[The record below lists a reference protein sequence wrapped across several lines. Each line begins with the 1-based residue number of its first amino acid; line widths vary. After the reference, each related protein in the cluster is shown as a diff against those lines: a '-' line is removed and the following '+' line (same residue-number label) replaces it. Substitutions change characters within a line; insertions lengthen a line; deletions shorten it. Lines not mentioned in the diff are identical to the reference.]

1 MARTGGRGGGEA
13 GGNEGRGGNEG
24 IEGTGGKEACLET
37 DRGTGLTEG
46 TRDFAGGSIHQSSAT
61 GRFLF
66 RIGREGTREMGTGLT
81 CS

>member
-37 DRGTGLTEG
+37 DRGTRLIKG
-46 TRDFAGGSIHQSSAT
+46 T
-61 GRFLF
+61 
-66 RIGREGTREMGTGLT
+66 
-81 CS
+81 

>member
-13 GGNEGRGGNEG
+13 GGNEDRGDRGG
-24 IEGTGGKEACLET
+24 IGGKEACLET
-37 DRGTGLTEG
+37 DRGTRLIEG
-46 TRDFAGGSIHQSSAT
+46 TRDFAASSINQSSAA

-66 RIGREGTREMGTGLT
+66 GVGREGTREMGIVLT